1 MKKKKKKKK
10 KKKLTIYPWF
20 QWNNENGLTLI
31 LFNFYNIINKNT
43 NKKNFFIN
51 ILLIKSI
58 KTELLVFPL
67 YLKKI
72 KKLKLIYKIE

>member
-1 MKKKKKKKK
+1 MKKKKKKK

>member
-1 MKKKKKKKK
+1 MKKKKKK

>member
-1 MKKKKKKKK
+1 MKKK

-20 QWNNENGLTLI
+20 QWNNENRLTLI

-51 ILLIKSI
+51 K
-58 KTELLVFPL
+58 
-67 YLKKI
+67 
-72 KKLKLIYKIE
+72 